1 MIYLVSGLG
10 LELGT
15 LDTGMLS
22 HLTSDISSIRTR
34 TRAGDTEHRDVMSSD

>member
-1 MIYLVSGLG
+1 MIYLLPGLG

-22 HLTSDISSIRTR
+22 HLTSDISSTRTR
-34 TRAGDTEHRDVMSSD
+34 TRVGDTGHRDVKSSD